1 MLDRRALLAAGAV
14 LAAPAVIRSPAQAQ
28 HQHGPAAG
36 APGAAGGGQ
45 PHHAPPF
52 ERLAQP
58 GRVPLPDIHH
68 EQKVLDGPAPK
79 AANQGRWIAR
89 AELPLPRTEMAWAA
103 ELGGRMHVVGGYA
116 EQRVDREYHHAST
129 PATDS
134 WSVLAPLP
142 RGANHV
148 GVATFR
154 DRLYAFG
161 GMIEQNR
168 RPHGEVF
175 VYTPGDN
182 RWTAVRPLP
191 RPCGAMACVTLG
203 DRVHIVGGARGDT
216 NETRKSVD
224 WHVVYDPV
232 ADTYTDA
239 RPLHL
244 GRDHKGI
251 VVFDNL
257 IHVIGGRVDTFHTNS
272 ALHHT
277 YDARTD
283 AWTTRNP
290 MPTQRSGHGL
300 VVYRGL
306 IHAMGGEGTNRVFG
320 VHEAFDPATDRWTQ
334 FAPMAT
340 PRHGMGAVVLGD
352 SIHVAGG
359 GPIVGGGVKSAVHEA
374 FTLG

>member
-1 MLDRRALLAAGAV
+1 MPTTRRTVLASAAALLA
-14 LAAPAVIRSPAQAQ
+14 SPALAQ
-28 HQHGPAAG
+28 HQHGGPAA
-36 APGAAGGGQ
+36 AAGGGQ
-45 PHHAPPF
+45 LHHAPPF

-58 GRVPLPDIHH
+58 GRVPLPDLHH
-68 EQKVLDGPAPK
+68 EQKVVDGPAPR
-79 AANQGRWIAR
+79 AARQGRWFAR

-116 EQRVDREYHHAST
+116 EQRVDRNYHHAYDPRT
-129 PATDS
+129 DRWAT
-134 WSVLAPLP
+134 LAELP

-161 GMIEQNR
+161 GFIEQNR
-168 RPHGEVF
+168 RPHADVF
-175 VYTPGDN
+175 VWTADD
-182 RWTAVRPLP
+182 RWTRVRPLP
-191 RPCGAMACVTLG
+191 RPCGAMACIALG
-203 DRVHIVGGARGDT
+203 ERIHLIGGAEGDT
-216 NETRKSVD
+216 NETRKSVP
-224 WHVVYDPV
+224 WHVVYDP
-232 ADTYTDA
+232 ATDSYADA

-251 VVFDNL
+251 VVFNDL

-277 YDARTD
+277 YDARED
-283 AWTTRNP
+283 QWRTRNP

-334 FAPMAT
+334 FAAMAT

-352 SIHVAGG
+352 AIHVAGG

-374 FTLG
+374 FTLA